1 MKNFIVVISILI
13 LLASGMTSNYVF
25 ASGTAPSLGT
35 AGTFGVLASS
45 TITAASASTVNGNL
59 GISPGTAI
67 TGPIIV
73 SGTKHVADATADTA
87 HADATTAYNALQSQT
102 CGTTITSILGG
113 KTLTPGVYCSG
124 SSIGLIGTLTLSGAG
139 VYIFQIG
146 STLTTA
152 TDSKIVLTDGATA
165 DNVFWQVGSSA
176 TLGTAT
182 SFVGTIIAQASITSS
197 SNTQTA
203 GRLIALTGGVSLGGA
218 SPTTITVPSVYS
230 PQTTVSTTTQTQTQT
245 PTQTQTTTPTQT
257 TITPTPPVYE
267 QSTSAITGVIQ
278 QNCYT
283 GDYEY
288 IDGSGNHFIKN
299 VGEQYQYLVNGY
311 NNAANSIKSSNPTI
325 SLDDLHTHL
334 AQGQGYQKMMA
345 LENCF
350 QTNGINP
357 DSIAPMNS
365 NLSQVVTIPEFGSLS
380 SLVAVISISGII
392 MISKRSK
399 FHF

>member
-1 MKNFIVVISILI
+1 MKNFFVISALVF
-13 LLASGMTSNYVF
+13 LASGMTSNHAF
-25 ASGTAPSLGT
+25 AAGTAPSLGA
-35 AGTFGVLASS
+35 AGTFGVLSSS

-67 TGPIIV
+67 TGPITV
-73 SGTKHVADATADTA
+73 SGTRHVADTTAATAHT
-87 HADATTAYNALQSQT
+87 DATTAYNALQSQT
-102 CGTTITSILGG
+102 CDTTVTSDLGG

-124 SSIGLIGTLTLSGAG
+124 SSMGLIGTLTLSGVG
-139 VYIFQIG
+139 VYIFQMG

-152 TDSKIVLTDGATA
+152 TDSKIILTGGATA

-182 SFVGTIIAQASITSS
+182 SFAGTIIAQASITSS
-197 SNTQTA
+197 SNTQTT
-203 GRLIALTGGVSLGGA
+203 GRLIALTGTVSLSGA
-218 SPTTITVPSVYS
+218 SPTTITVPSASS
-230 PQTTVSTTTQTQTQT
+230 PQTTVTPT
-245 PTQTQTTTPTQT
+245 PTQP

-267 QSTSAITGVIQ
+267 QSTSAITGLIQ

-288 IDGSGNHFIKN
+288 IDGSGSHFIKN

-311 NNAANSIKSSNPTI
+311 NNAVNAIKSSNPTI
-325 SLDDLHTHL
+325 SLDDLHVHL
-334 AQGQGYQKMMA
+334 AQGQGYKKMIA

-350 QTNGINP
+350 QTNGINS
-357 DSIAPMNS
+357 DSISPMNL
-365 NLSQVVTIPEFGSLS
+365 NLSQVVAIPEFGALASLI
-380 SLVAVISISGII
+380 VVVSISGII
-392 MISKRSK
+392 VMSKRSK